1 MDTQPIDRG
10 PTLITMESQLG
21 QDLRD
26 VVVELVRTDASKL
39 EQIAEGLDVP
49 VESVSKLLTQ
59 SRWDLGLTMKILDRL
74 QVRVRVVAA

>member
-1 MDTQPIDRG
+1 M
-10 PTLITMESQLG
+10 ITMESQLG

>member
-1 MDTQPIDRG
+1 
-10 PTLITMESQLG
+10 MESQLG